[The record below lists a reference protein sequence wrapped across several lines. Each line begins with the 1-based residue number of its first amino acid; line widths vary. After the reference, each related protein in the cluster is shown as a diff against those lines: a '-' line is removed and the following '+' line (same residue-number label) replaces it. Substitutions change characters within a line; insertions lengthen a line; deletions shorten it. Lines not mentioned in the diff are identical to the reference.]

1 MEGSLSGAD
10 MSLLLVQ
17 ALEAWEPV
25 GPPRTWR
32 PTESRL
38 RVLQLQAAWSKAMRR
53 WNMTPTAELWSLI
66 MESAYRRASEELLEG
81 YLNQHGEIVRLEEKV
96 QCWRRL
102 IPEAEGSYRMP
113 FLEGQREV
121 QLEQENIA
129 LDEEVLWGDLVDW
142 RLRDLQ
148 EWERIHPGA
157 SPTLGLARWRE

>member
-25 GPPRTWR
+25 GPLHTWR

-53 WNMTPTAELWSLI
+53 WKMTPTPELWSLI
-66 MESAYRRASEELLEG
+66 VESAYRRASQELQES
-81 YLNQHGEIVRLEEKV
+81 YLNQHGEIVRLVEKM

-121 QLEQENIA
+121 QLEQPNIV
-129 LDEEVLWGDLVDW
+129 LDDGELLRGDLVDW
-142 RLRDLQ
+142 RLRDLE
-148 EWERIHPGA
+148 EWQRAHPGA
-157 SPTLGLARWRE
+157 SPTLGLSLE